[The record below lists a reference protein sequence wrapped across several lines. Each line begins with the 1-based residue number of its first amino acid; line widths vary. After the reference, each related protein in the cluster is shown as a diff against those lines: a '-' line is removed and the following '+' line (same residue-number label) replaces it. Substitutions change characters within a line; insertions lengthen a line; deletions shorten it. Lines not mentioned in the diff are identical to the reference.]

1 MQLSITGRNFELT
14 DDVHEYVE
22 KRINKIKTFFNR
34 ILETQLVIEVQR
46 RRYTTEIALT
56 ANRASFHA
64 QGQSEDIFASIDEAI
79 DKMDKQIRRFKE
91 RIRDRRHRMSQRE
104 VAVQLSAVGEIAE
117 VQLEE
122 EEPRVVRTYDKLA
135 DKPMTVE
142 EAAMQFNLSKEDFL
156 VFLNAE
162 TDQINVLYRM
172 RSGNYGWIEP
182 DFV

>member
-22 KRINKIKTFFNR
+22 KRINKIRTFFDR

-46 RRYTTEIALT
+46 HCYTTEIALM
-56 ANRASFHA
+56 ASRASFHA
-64 QGQSEDIFASIDEAI
+64 QGQNEDIFASIDEAI

-91 RIRDRRHRMSQRE
+91 RIRDRRHRMSHRE
-104 VAVQLSAVGEIAE
+104 VAVQLSEINEVAE
-117 VQLEE
+117 VELE
-122 EEPRVVRTYDKLA
+122 EEPRVVRVYDKLA

-142 EAAMQFNLSKEDFL
+142 EAAMQFKLSKEDFL

-172 RSGNYGWIEP
+172 RNKNYGWIEP
-182 DFV
+182 EFV